1 MSNVAVVT
9 DSVAS
14 IPDEMLEELHIHWV
28 PYYIHRGQE
37 VLRDLVTVH
46 PKSFYEWLGTA
57 VTLPTTAA
65 PGPGDY
71 LQLYEKLAASGVRE
85 IASLHIT
92 AKGSAAYQSAKI
104 AQAAILARVPDLKIA
119 VIDTMSVAMCQG
131 WLVIEAARDALA
143 GRSLTQITE
152 KIHRLIP
159 LTRMIQTADTLKY
172 LHMGGRIGKAQH
184 LVGSLLS
191 IKPLIGMED
200 GEIVALGKARG
211 RSRAYQAMVDWV
223 VGWLPSATAVSHLNR
238 IRIAYVHVAAREE
251 AEKLRGIVESRVT
264 AVETTAVESIFAE
277 LSPALGVHSG
287 PGTTG
292 LCLVPVLE

>member
-1 MSNVAVVT
+1 MPQVAVVT

-14 IPDEMLEELHIHWV
+14 IPDALVEEYQIHWA

-37 VLRDLVTVH
+37 VLRDLVTVY
-46 PKSFYEWLGTA
+46 PKTFYAWLDTA

-71 LQLYEKLAASGVRE
+71 QQIYEKLAASGVRE

-92 AKGSAAYQSAKI
+92 AKGSAAYEAAKI
-104 AQAAILARVPDLKIA
+104 AQGTILERFPKLKIA
-119 VIDTMSVAMCQG
+119 VIDTMNVAMCQG
-131 WLVIEAARDALA
+131 WLVLEAARAAQA
-143 GRSLTQITE
+143 GQTLTQITE
-152 KIHRLIP
+152 KIRQLIP

-200 GEIVALGKARG
+200 GVIVALGKARG
-211 RSRAYQAMVDWV
+211 RKRAYQAMADWV
-223 VGWLPSATAVSHLNR
+223 AAAAAQLGH

-251 AEKLRGIVESRVT
+251 AEKLKALVESRVT
-264 AVETTAVESIFAE
+264 AVESLFSE

-292 LCLVPVLE
+292 LCIIPAHEY